1 MTYQYFSAVST
12 KTYSYQHAL
21 IAMIEKATKTLDKD
35 GTFGAILTDLSKAFD
50 CMTHDLLV
58 AKCHTLNFER
68 TQLDV

>member
-1 MTYQYFSAVST
+1 
-12 KTYSYQHAL
+12 
-21 IAMIEKATKTLDKD
+21 MIEKATKTLDKD